1 MTNKRS
7 ILIFVFVLF
16 LLACTGRN
24 KTVEIAVEPG
34 RMVEVDDSLILDERI
49 FCSETETEKRMLSMG
64 LVDIGKLDRR
74 IKVKLVYATPDN
86 FTGKVLYRE
95 LRKAYMRPLVA
106 EKLIRAQDLLENIRT
121 GWQIV
126 VYDAARPMSVQR
138 EMWELVKGTPRHIFV
153 SNPGRG
159 GGLHNYGLAVDVT
172 LCDSSGGFPDMGSA
186 FDYFG
191 EEARGDKEEELV
203 IRGKITPE
211 AFENRQLLRKVMTEA
226 GFIALGSEWWHFNAL
241 PRREVIGKWERIE

>member
-1 MTNKRS
+1 
-7 ILIFVFVLF
+7 
-16 LLACTGRN
+16 
-24 KTVEIAVEPG
+24 
-34 RMVEVDDSLILDERI
+34 
-49 FCSETETEKRMLSMG
+49 
-64 LVDIGKLDRR
+64 
-74 IKVKLVYATPDN
+74 
-86 FTGKVLYRE
+86 
-95 LRKAYMRPLVA
+95 
-106 EKLIRAQDLLENIRT
+106 
-121 GWQIV
+121 
-126 VYDAARPMSVQR
+126 MSVQR
-138 EMWELVKGTPRHIFV
+138 EMWELVKGTSRHIFV